1 VKHNIYGLLSLLILG
16 SLVLAACGGSA
27 PATQAPP
34 ATEPPAMTQAPT
46 EAPTEATTATEAAT
60 QAASGFEAMNVS
72 APNCDYG
79 GEFKSIEAV
88 DANTV
93 KFTLC
98 YPDPAFLSKV
108 AFDVFAIQSK
118 NFLDT
123 NGGDSVKMSQ
133 TTNGTGPYMLKEW
146 VQGDHITLEANPNYW
161 GDKPHQQ
168 TLIFRWSDQPAQRLL
183 ELQSG
188 TVDGIDLPAPEDF
201 ATIQGDSNLKLYE
214 RQALNVFYIGLNHN
228 IKPFDNDNVRKAF
241 AMAIDRQHIV
251 DTFYAPGST
260 VADTFVPESFNPGFT
275 PGFKWY
281 DYNPDE
287 AKKMLT
293 DAGFD
298 FNQEIPLT
306 YRNVSRPYLPSP
318 DKVAQEVAAEL
329 AKIGVKVKVTEEES
343 TTFLDNT
350 SAGKEPLYLLGWG
363 VDYPDSTDFYD
374 YHFANDNNK
383 QFGDLFPDL
392 ANEIHAGAQVA
403 DAAQRQQHYDKVNQ
417 LIKDLVP
424 MIPVAHGANAA
435 AFKVSVQGAQ
445 ASPLTDEKFELMDN
459 GGDTMVYMQSG
470 EPGALWC
477 GDETDGEALRICGQL
492 YDSLMSYKTN
502 DVTVEPG
509 LAESYESN
517 PDATEWTFHLRQG
530 IKFSNGDELTAND
543 VVASFD
549 AQWDAKSPNHK
560 GRTGT
565 FDYFGAFF
573 GKMLNAPP
581 Q

>member
-1 VKHNIYGLLSLLILG
+1 MA
-16 SLVLAACGGSA
+16 LAACGPTPTA
-27 PATQAPP
+27 VPTQPPATQPP
-34 ATEPPAMTQAPT
+34 AFVGDTIAAPDCNYG
-46 EAPTEATTATEAAT
+46 
-60 QAASGFEAMNVS
+60 SS
-72 APNCDYG
+72 A
-79 GEFKSIEAV
+79 EFKSIEAV
-88 DANTV
+88 DQYTV

-98 YPDPAFLSKV
+98 HPDPAFLSKV

-118 NFLDT
+118 NFLDA

-146 VQGDHITLEANPNYW
+146 VQGDHITLVANPNYW
-161 GDKPHQQ
+161 GDKPHQP

-201 ATIQGDSNLKLYE
+201 ATIQADPNLKLYE
-214 RQALNVFYIGLNHN
+214 RAALNIFYIGLNHN
-228 IKPFDNDNVRKAF
+228 IPPFDNQKVRQAF
-241 AMAIDRQHIV
+241 AMAIDRANIV
-251 DTFYAPGST
+251 KQFYAPGST
-260 VADTFVPESFNPGFT
+260 VADTFVPESFNPGYT

-281 DYNPDE
+281 DYNPDQ
-287 AKKMLT
+287 AKQMLT

-318 DKVAQEVAAEL
+318 DKVAQEIAAEL

-350 SAGKEPLYLLGWG
+350 SAGKEPLYLLGWS
-363 VDYPDSTDFYD
+363 VDYPDSTDFFD
-374 YHFANDNNK
+374 YHFANANNA
-383 QFGDLFPDL
+383 QFGALYPDL
-392 ANEIHAGAQVA
+392 AAEIQAAAQVA
-403 DAAQRQQHYDKVNQ
+403 DPAVRQQHYDKVNQ

-435 AFKVSVQGAQ
+435 AYKASVKDAQ

-459 GGDTMVYMQSG
+459 GGDTFVFMQSG

-477 GDETDGEALRICGQL
+477 ADETDGEALRVCGQL
-492 YDSLMSYKTN
+492 YDSLMSYATN
-502 DVTVEPG
+502 GVAVEPG
-509 LAESYESN
+509 LAETYESN
-517 PDATEWTFHLRQG
+517 ADATEWTFHLRQG
-530 IKFSNGDELTAND
+530 IKFSNGDVLNAND
-543 VVASFD
+543 VVATFA
-549 AQWDAKSPNHK
+549 AQWDASSPNHK

-573 GKMLNAPP
+573 GSMLNAK
-581 Q
+581 